1 MGIESKNI
9 RVLIILHLNL
19 YTHHLRPKQKRSNA
33 TFQVKRTALWSPLIN
48 NFLFGTMS
56 LEKHEE
62 VLISIRQ
69 IIRAIDLH
77 SKKLNRDA
85 GLTGPQLI
93 LMRSIQTLGEVTIR
107 TLSDHTNMSQAT
119 ATTILDRLER
129 NGYVQR
135 IRSNTDKRKVHAHLT
150 DEGKKLLEKAPQP
163 LQESFVEQFRQLQEW
178 EQSLLLSSVQRL
190 SSMMNAENID
200 VAPML
205 EIGSITKEE

>member
-1 MGIESKNI
+1 
-9 RVLIILHLNL
+9 
-19 YTHHLRPKQKRSNA
+19 
-33 TFQVKRTALWSPLIN
+33 
-48 NFLFGTMS
+48 

-62 VLISIRQ
+62 VLVAIRQ

-77 SKKLNRDA
+77 SKKLSKSA

-93 LMRSIQTLGEVTIR
+93 LMRSIQQLGEVTIR
-107 TLSDHTNMSQAT
+107 ELSKHTNMSQAT

-150 DEGKKLLEKAPQP
+150 EEGLKLLAEAPQP
-163 LQESFVEQFRQLQEW
+163 LQEDFVERFCQLEDW

-190 SSMMNAENID
+190 SAMMNAENID

-205 EIGSITKEE
+205 EIGSITKPE